1 MKKPLVAIV
10 DWKPEP
16 RGDMGFAGSRKR
28 LLGKQQ
34 M

>member
-16 RGDMGFAGSRKR
+16 RGDRFCRVEKR